1 MDCPLSLGRREHLL
15 ENKQVLIVSD
25 SRNVIRFVTRSL
37 ASAGWSLEH
46 CAWRRSEI
54 TYQLTLPY
62 QMCIIDADGTVEEI
76 RWLLGEL
83 YVNHRDTICLI
94 ISHDHQNPLLREL
107 LTTQNL
113 NNVIAKHGGVTTTS
127 ELIDETELIVTC
139 QKLFRKDIFGL
150 DKYLSTWGIKVNE
163 HEIGG
168 TEDKRAVIGDLE
180 DFLDTIDCY
189 GAIKNAVLLVADELV
204 MNAIFNA
211 PRDGDGNPKYSNR
224 HREQLE
230 LEPDERVTFRY
241 ACDGR
246 NVALSVSD
254 RFGSLDREVIVK
266 YLQRCFSGGPAEMEE
281 KRAGAGLGLYMVF
294 NSITQLT
301 FNIQAGVS
309 TEVIALFYVRS
320 GARAFKASGRSL
332 NIFVLQG
339 NGEPEP
345 G

>member
-1 MDCPLSLGRREHLL
+1 MKACSTSSVEYPL

-25 SRNVIRFVTRSL
+25 SRNVTRFVNRSL
-37 ASAGWSLEH
+37 ASAGCSLEH
-46 CAWRRSEI
+46 CNWVHDAIVE
-54 TYQLTLPY
+54 QLSLPH
-62 QMCIIDADGTVEEI
+62 QMCIIDADGNAAEI
-76 RWLLGEL
+76 RWLLEEL
-83 YVNHRDTICLI
+83 YTKHSDTICLI
-94 ISHDHQNPLLREL
+94 VSHDHQNPLLQEL

-113 NNVIAKHGGVTTTS
+113 NNVIAKHGGVTTTT

-139 QKLFRKDIFGL
+139 QKLFRREIFGIE
-150 DKYLSTWGIKVNE
+150 KYLSTWGIQINE
-163 HEIGG
+163 HELGG
-168 TEDKRAVIGDLE
+168 TDDKRAVIGELE
-180 DFLDTIDCY
+180 DYLDEIDCY
-189 GAIKNAVLLVADELV
+189 GAIKNAVLLVADELM

-211 PRDGDGNPKYSNR
+211 PRDTDGNPKYSNR
-224 HREQLE
+224 HRESLE
-230 LEPDERVTFRY
+230 LEPSERVTFRY

-254 RFGSLDREVIVK
+254 KFGSLDREVIVK
-266 YLQRCFSGGPAEMEE
+266 YLQRCFSGDPAEMEE

-332 NIFVLQG
+332 NIFVLKD
-339 NGEPEP
+339 NGDLA
-345 G
+345 

>member
-1 MDCPLSLGRREHLL
+1 L

-25 SRNVIRFVTRSL
+25 SRNVTRFVNRSL
-37 ASAGWSLEH
+37 ASAGCSLEH
-46 CAWRRSEI
+46 CNWNRDQIVE
-54 TYQLTLPY
+54 QLALPY
-62 QMCIIDADGTVEEI
+62 QMCIIDADSSQDEI
-76 RWLLGEL
+76 RWLLEEL
-83 YVNHRDTICLI
+83 YTNHQDTICLMV
-94 ISHDHQNPLLREL
+94 SHDHTNPLLREL

-113 NNVIAKHGGVTTTS
+113 NNVIAKHGGVSTTS

-139 QKLFRKDIFGL
+139 QKLFRRDIFGI

-163 HEIGG
+163 HEIGS
-168 TEDKRAVIGDLE
+168 TEDKRVVIGDLE
-180 DFLDTIDCY
+180 DFLDQIDCY
-189 GAIKNAVLLVADELV
+189 GAIKNAVLLVADELI

-211 PRDGDGNPKYSNR
+211 PRDDQGEPKYSNR
-224 HREQLE
+224 HREQLK
-230 LEPDERVTFRY
+230 LEPGERVTFRY

-254 RFGSLDREVIVK
+254 QFGSLDREVIVK
-266 YLQRCFSGGPAEMEE
+266 YLQRCFTSGPAEMEE

-332 NIFVLQG
+332 NIFVLKDDGEIAQG
-339 NGEPEP
+339 
-345 G
+345 